1 MYSDILFRDDIREK
15 IRDKLNWT
23 VDFLRQ
29 ARADE
34 YVLRI
39 FVANPTGL
47 LVEDVIIDIPLK
59 RSDSLTEVEI
69 KVASIDGDMSSA
81 FISGILAQSD
91 RLLADTYGLQ
101 SESHVI
107 STKEG
112 PTILLYSI
120 GTEDESDKLCY
131 LAIFTNGKEDV
142 LQKIGT
148 GINFL
153 LFGLKTILYDAIK
166 SSESDQ

>member
-1 MYSDILFRDDIREK
+1 LNTDILFRDDIRAK
-15 IRDKLNWT
+15 IKDKLNWT
-23 VDFLRQ
+23 VDFLKQ
-29 ARADE
+29 ARAEE

-39 FVANPTGL
+39 FVSNPAGL
-47 LVEDVIIDIPLK
+47 LVEDVIVDIPIE
-59 RSDSLTEVEI
+59 RSESLTEIEI

-101 SESHVI
+101 SESHII

-120 GTEDESDKLCY
+120 SNEKDDTEKLCY
-131 LAIFTNGKEDV
+131 LAIFTNGKEEV

-148 GINFL
+148 GINYL

-166 SSESDQ
+166 SSEGS